1 MRITYDPE
9 VDAMYITFSDG
20 PKDKQQEIGEDIILD
35 MSVDGFVTGMEI
47 LDATRNYGRSILD
60 FNLSLLN
67 QPFTQDHHEYTAE
80 EAAEILRVNKE
91 TILRKIR
98 AGNLKATRVGKGYR
112 IPGNEL
118 HRFMN
123 P

>member
-20 PKDKQQEIGEDIILD
+20 PKDKQQEIDGDIILD
-35 MSVDGFVTGMEI
+35 MSADGLVTGMEI

-67 QPFTQDHHEYTAE
+67 QPLMQDRHEYTAE
-80 EAAEILRVNKE
+80 EAAEVLRINKE

-98 AGNLKATRVGKGYR
+98 AGDLKATRIGKGYR
-112 IPGNEL
+112 IPGDEL
-118 HRFMN
+118 QRFMN